1 MFLNFL
7 KSSGTQVDYISL
19 LFDRTLRRHM
29 RYLKNILKYVR
40 KIYKRNIIHHFLIN
54 ENRDYN
60 THLDGIKE
68 KITEHMNWSRAGG
81 SSVRVL

>member
-1 MFLNFL
+1 
-7 KSSGTQVDYISL
+7 
-19 LFDRTLRRHM
+19 M

-68 KITEHMNWSRAGG
+68 KITEHMN
-81 SSVRVL
+81 